1 VMGIVGPAAL
11 SSCAE
16 RLAGIGSGYRAH
28 YNPLKLFSGS
38 GWSGSFHYL
47 FIGGLL
53 VPPPDKF
60 SVTDPDHPDPPG
72 PSIDFV
78 GLFLRCR
85 PGPYPDPE
93 LADQD
98 PITRFGPIR
107 GCCADTDVRAGRC
120 FVAAYAGAVLAE
132 AHAGEGAHNPV
143 LIRLR
148 PARLFHTQRLFEDF
162 RDGHTLVLC
171 CDVFEIVVDRPV
183 PGITLISDRRSDFG
197 LTTSSAQ
204 FVHKQRWQVCP

>member
-1 VMGIVGPAAL
+1 L
-11 SSCAE
+11 LDYF
-16 RLAGIGSGYRAH
+16 R
-28 YNPLKLFSGS
+28 
-38 GWSGSFHYL
+38 
-47 FIGGLL
+47 GLDPDPTWTQSWQTRTQSRGL
-53 VPPPDKF
+53 VPAEA
-60 SVTDPDHPDPPG
+60 V
-72 PSIDFV
+72 
-78 GLFLRCR
+78 
-85 PGPYPDPE
+85 
-93 LADQD
+93 A
-98 PITRFGPIR
+98 PIPTFALG
-107 GCCADTDVRAGRC
+107 AV

-132 AHAGEGAHNPV
+132 AHGGEGAHNPV